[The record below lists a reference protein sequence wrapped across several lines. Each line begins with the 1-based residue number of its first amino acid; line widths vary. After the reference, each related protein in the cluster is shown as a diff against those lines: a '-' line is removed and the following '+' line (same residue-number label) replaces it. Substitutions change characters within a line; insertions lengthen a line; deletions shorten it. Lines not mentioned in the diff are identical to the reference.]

1 MIKQLQMGFKLLK
14 YTHGIKMSLILGVV
28 MLVMGVSMEG
38 VFGPADFTINNMG
51 SYFILITAMW
61 PLQMLISLAVP
72 DYVSVSPWK
81 KKIQTSVFAI
91 SSFIYYLVSYLLVLA
106 VKLIRYRRG
115 IVTAQELSL
124 ELLTIAAFI
133 IVVSLYMAACLKYF
147 AASTVIFCIGMPV
160 VMMGSMVVLELD
172 FLLEKL
178 PSPMWSMVI
187 GFAAVLLSA
196 ILSYGLLLLL
206 YKKPVSKY
214 SQMSGLRKKM

>member
-1 MIKQLQMGFKLLK
+1 
-14 YTHGIKMSLILGVV
+14 
-28 MLVMGVSMEG
+28 